1 MLFLF
6 RKGNEPLRNGAFPL
20 IACTCLGPV
29 SCYSPKNICFP
40 YKYSRVAGA
49 TSFFNHISPRFS
61 ILMHF
66 THLINLLLLALCAVA
81 VPVKRLYRPSSA
93 VFSVIAHHEGAVF
106 QYNLLKYNGKELVL
120 NADEKAFFG
129 RVRASEGYVLNLP
142 GSVKSDN
149 GTQLIANTTNV
160 HVNPTTYQLTTTS
173 GANNATHGFGIT
185 NQKLTFRNST
195 GFLACPENSYRGEYL
210 VFWGNNNQ
218 TVCPNKARGYTIELI
233 VETDATI
240 NYNPSTNNQTIP
252 AITYTNLSTSST
264 TSSSKTKRWFFF

>member
-1 MLFLF
+1 MYFTYF
-6 RKGNEPLRNGAFPL
+6 
-20 IACTCLGPV
+20 I
-29 SCYSPKNICFP
+29 
-40 YKYSRVAGA
+40 
-49 TSFFNHISPRFS
+49 
-61 ILMHF
+61 HF
-66 THLINLLLLALCAVA
+66 LLLTLCAVA
-81 VPVKRLYRPSSA
+81 APVKRLYRPSSA

-142 GSVKSDN
+142 GSVKSAN
-149 GTQLIANTTNV
+149 GTQQIANTTNV
-160 HVNPTTYQLTTTS
+160 HVDPKTFQLTTTV
-173 GANNATHGFGIT
+173 GASNATHGFGIT
-185 NQKLTFRNST
+185 NQKLTFRNSS

-218 TVCPNKARGYTIELI
+218 TVCPNKARGYTIDLI

-252 AITYTNLSTSST
+252 SITYGNLSTTANAKSSAKT
-264 TSSSKTKRWFFF
+264 TKRWFFF